1 MTGVQTLL
9 FRSRDLPPFLVN
21 NPGLNSGFMI
31 PQYTAASIA
40 SQNKQLATPASID
53 SIVSSNGQEDH
64 VSMGAN
70 GATKCLRIMDNLE
83 RILAIELMNAS
94 QAIEFRRPLQSSDF
108 IELFLTAYR
117 EEVPFVKE
125 DRILHYD
132 IEKTVSFLNTFHIED
147 DLLTLN

>member
-1 MTGVQTLL
+1 
-9 FRSRDLPPFLVN
+9 
-21 NPGLNSGFMI
+21 MI

-40 SQNKQLATPASID
+40 SQNKQLATPSSID

-70 GATKCLRIMDNLE
+70 GATKTLRIMDNLE

-94 QAIEFRRPLQSSDF
+94 QAIAYRNPLKSSDF
-108 IELFLTAYR
+108 IEMFLNAFR
-117 EEVPFVKE
+117 KDVPLVKE

-132 IEKTVSFLNTFHIED
+132 IEKSVSFLNSFQIEHD
-147 DLLTLN
+147 C

>member
-1 MTGVQTLL
+1 
-9 FRSRDLPPFLVN
+9 
-21 NPGLNSGFMI
+21 MI
-31 PQYTAASIA
+31 PQYTAASIV
-40 SQNKQLATPASID
+40 SQNKQLATPSSVD

-70 GATKCLRIMDNLE
+70 GATKALRIMDNLE

-94 QAIEFRRPLQSSDF
+94 QAIEYRRPLQSSAF
-108 IELFLTAYR
+108 IEMFLSSYR

-132 IEKTVSFLNTFHIED
+132 IEKTVAFLNSFQIED
-147 DLLTLN
+147 DLLD

>member
-1 MTGVQTLL
+1 
-9 FRSRDLPPFLVN
+9 
-21 NPGLNSGFMI
+21 MI

-40 SQNKQLATPASID
+40 SQNKQLATPASVD

-70 GATKCLRIMDNLE
+70 AATKCLKIMENLE

-94 QAIEFRRPLQSSDF
+94 QAIEFRRPLQSSEF
-108 IELFLTAYR
+108 IEMFLKSFRA
-117 EEVPFVKE
+117 EVPLVNT

-132 IEKTVSFLNTFHIED
+132 IQNSVAFLNSFMIE
-147 DLLTLN
+147 LEE

>member
-1 MTGVQTLL
+1 
-9 FRSRDLPPFLVN
+9 
-21 NPGLNSGFMI
+21 MI

-40 SQNKQLATPASID
+40 SQNKQLATPASVD

-70 GATKCLRIMDNLE
+70 GATKALRVMDNIE

-94 QAIEFRRPLQSSDF
+94 QAIEFRRPLKSSDF
-108 IELFLTAYR
+108 IEMFLSAYR
-117 EEVPFVKE
+117 EEVSFVKE

-132 IEKTVSFLNTFHIED
+132 IEKTVAFLNSFQIAE
-147 DLLTLN
+147 DLLA

>member
-1 MTGVQTLL
+1 
-9 FRSRDLPPFLVN
+9 
-21 NPGLNSGFMI
+21 MI

-40 SQNKQLATPASID
+40 SQNKQLATPSSVD

-70 GATKCLRIMDNLE
+70 GATKALRIMDNLE

-94 QAIEFRRPLQSSDF
+94 QAIAYRRPLQSSDF
-108 IELFLTAYR
+108 IELFLSAYR
-117 EEVPFVKE
+117 EEVPLVAE

-132 IEKTVSFLNTFHIED
+132 IEKTVTFLNSFQIED
-147 DLLTLN
+147 DLLTIT